1 MPLAFNY
8 RLDSTID
15 KAFLDTTMDKA
26 FQKNSFTSTQPSTNL
41 FDVKIFVHL
50 DSTIDIS
57 KFSFTSTQPSS
68 KILFTSTQSSPEL
81 SM

>member
-26 FQKNSFTSTQPSTNL
+26 FQKNSFTSTQPTNL
-41 FDVKIFVHL
+41 FDVEIFVHL

-57 KFSFTSTQPSS
+57 KF
-68 KILFTSTQSSPEL
+68 LFTSTQSSPEL